1 MAYAYENLCQR
12 ILEAVGGTKNISSAF
27 HCITR
32 LRILVKDKSVVDFKT
47 LNAIEDV
54 IQVKEVGNQLQ
65 CVIGMHVPDVY
76 KDFCAIAGISEQE
89 AVDADEDDSALIEE
103 AGPSKKRLLDG
114 NPIMTLLNTIGEI
127 MIPVLSGIIAGG
139 MIKGVLALCTAFGWM
154 AADSDLYTVLNAI
167 SDAPFYFLPFLV
179 GYSAGKA
186 FKIPPEFGI
195 VVAGVL
201 MYPTF
206 LNGAADGLS
215 FHFLLFD
222 IPAINYSTA
231 TFPVIMSTWV
241 FAVIYRFVN
250 KLVPQQVRIVFVG
263 MIALLISSPIIL
275 TVVAPL
281 GNYLIKVAGDIF
293 QWAFTVNPLLAGA
306 AYCAA
311 LPVSVVTGIRGLTPV
326 YLANYAAN
334 GFDYMFP
341 MHLYANIAIS
351 GAVLAAAFVL
361 KKGNAKSAAASSGML
376 AILGITEPG
385 LFGTAVPLKMP
396 LFAAVAGSAVAGIV
410 AMQLGVVSYAF
421 VMPGITALPTF
432 IDDGM
437 NFVYTLVVLAAAW
450 ASAFAV
456 CFVLMKRFG
465 PKEDSDKAAAETEA
479 SLE

>member
-1 MAYAYENLCQR
+1 
-12 ILEAVGGTKNISSAF
+12 
-27 HCITR
+27 
-32 LRILVKDKSVVDFKT
+32 
-47 LNAIEDV
+47 
-54 IQVKEVGNQLQ
+54 
-65 CVIGMHVPDVY
+65 
-76 KDFCAIAGISEQE
+76 
-89 AVDADEDDSALIEE
+89 
-103 AGPSKKRLLDG
+103 
-114 NPIMTLLNTIGEI
+114 
-127 MIPVLSGIIAGG
+127 
-139 MIKGVLALCTAFGWM
+139 
-154 AADSDLYTVLNAI
+154 
-167 SDAPFYFLPFLV
+167 
-179 GYSAGKA
+179 
-186 FKIPPEFGI
+186 
-195 VVAGVL
+195 